1 MQNIVSIPFEGNVYV
16 FEKKDVGEPDHIFL
30 NRVWWILKNKKTL
43 PMKTLVNL
51 SHIWS
56 SVYHQHAK
64 YDEEVMAQLNDCVKL
79 FS

>member
-1 MQNIVSIPFEGNVYV
+1 MQNIVSIPYEGNVYV
-16 FEKKDVGEPDHIFL
+16 FEKKDVGEPDYIFL

-43 PMKTLVNL
+43 PMNILVNL

-56 SVYHQHAK
+56 SVHHHGAT
-64 YDEEVMAQLNDCVKL
+64 YDKDLMKQLNDSIQL

>member
-1 MQNIVSIPFEGNVYV
+1 MQNIVSIPYEGDVYV
-16 FEKKDVGEPDHIFL
+16 FEKKDVGEPDYIFL

-56 SVYHQHAK
+56 GVYHLGAS
-64 YDEEVMAQLNDCVKL
+64 YDEELMKQLNDCVKL